1 MLNSPTEQNNSFFRT
16 QPPLLI
22 AQINNVEMSFL
33 SPDWIFLALET
44 FYNIAQTF
52 WLNISS

>member
-33 SPDWIFLALET
+33 SPDWIFLALDT